1 MSKALIV
8 GAGPAGMMLA
18 GELKLAG
25 IDAQILEKRAAGALI
40 ESRAGGVHCRTIETF
55 DQRGIAERFLTV
67 GTKVQ
72 TARFGGSVL
81 DISDFPTRHPYGLGL
96 WQSQL
101 QPILEEWITELG
113 VRIRYGTEVT
123 GFTQNESGVTI
134 ETSTGEKLHSSY
146 LIGADGGRSLI
157 RSVAGIDFPGW
168 EATRSNLIA
177 EVEISADAPVGMLQD
192 HSGVH
197 GFTLLENGHSYR
209 VITTEPTLGSRTE
222 PTLEDLSYSLQAA
235 YGTDFGV
242 HNPTSLSRFTDATRQ
257 AATYRKDRIL
267 LVGDAAHI
275 HYPAGG
281 QGIGLGIQD
290 AVNLGWKLA
299 QVIDGRSPD
308 SLLDTYTTE
317 RHPVGLR
324 ALKHS
329 MAQTVLQRHDART
342 SALAE
347 CMSELMLMDE
357 PRQHIAAL
365 MHGLDIA
372 YDLGAGHPMVG
383 RRMPD
388 LEILTEHGT
397 VGVFSLLHTARGV
410 LLNFQESRKIDLGD
424 ATKYIHNMRVRLL
437 GEIELPLLGRITS
450 PSAVLIRPDGYVA
463 WAGEGNE
470 YGLQDALV
478 RWFGSGERS
487 TKRN

>member
-1 MSKALIV
+1 MSKAVIV

-18 GELKLAG
+18 AELKLAG
-25 IDAQILEKRAAGALI
+25 IDVQIVEKRSVGELI
-40 ESRAGGVHCRTIETF
+40 ESRAGGIHCRTIETF
-55 DQRGIAERFLTV
+55 DQRGIAERFLNA
-67 GTKVQ
+67 GTKAQ

-96 WQSQL
+96 WQSHL

-113 VRIRYGTEVT
+113 VWIRYGVEVT
-123 GFTQNESGVTI
+123 GFTQDESGVTI
-134 ETSTGEKLHSSY
+134 ETAEGEKLHSSY

-157 RSVAGIDFPGW
+157 RTMAGIDFPGW
-168 EATRSNLIA
+168 AAMRSNLIA
-177 EVEISADAPVGMLQD
+177 EVEISRDAPVGMLQD
-192 HSGVH
+192 QSGVH
-197 GFTLLENGHSYR
+197 GFTLMENGHSYR
-209 VITTEPTLGSRTE
+209 VVTTEPALGSRTE
-222 PTLEDLSYSLQAA
+222 PTLEDLRSSLLAA
-235 YGTDFGV
+235 YGSDFGV

-257 AATYRKDRIL
+257 ATTYRKDRIL

-299 QVIDGRSPD
+299 QVIEGRSPE
-308 SLLDTYTTE
+308 SLLDTYTAE
-317 RHPVGLR
+317 RHPVELR

-329 MAQTVLQRHDART
+329 MAQTVLQRNDPRT

-347 CMSELMLMDE
+347 SLGELMVMDE
-357 PRQHIAAL
+357 PRKHIAAL
-365 MHGLDIA
+365 IHGLDIT

-388 LEILTEHGT
+388 LDLETADGRT
-397 VGVFSLLHTARGV
+397 RVYTLLHAAKPV
-410 LLNFQESRKIDLGD
+410 LLNFQELNHIDIGKGR
-424 ATKYIHNMRVRLL
+424 THIQNMSVRLL
-437 GEIELPLLGRITS
+437 GDIELPLLGRVTS
-450 PSAVLIRPDGYVA
+450 PGAVLIRPDGYVA

-470 YGLQDALV
+470 QGLEDALAYWCGQV
-478 RWFGSGERS
+478 
-487 TKRN
+487 TK